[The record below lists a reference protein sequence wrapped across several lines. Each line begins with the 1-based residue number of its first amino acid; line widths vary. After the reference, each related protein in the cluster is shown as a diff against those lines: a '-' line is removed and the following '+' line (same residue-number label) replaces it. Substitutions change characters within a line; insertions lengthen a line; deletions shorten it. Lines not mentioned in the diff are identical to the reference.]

1 MARAKNNKQATKPKN
16 TQRRHQQLSKR
27 NTHLES
33 EAHLESRLPSPGNLV
48 RRIRD
53 EMDRLFEDF
62 GFDNLT
68 RSLPNP
74 EALGL
79 GMWAPEVE
87 VFERAGEMVVRA
99 DLPGLTKDDIKID
112 LTENAITI
120 DGERKQEY
128 EESENGYYRSERS
141 YGRFQRRIP
150 LPAGVDID
158 TANAEFRDGVLE
170 VTLAVSDVRKH
181 KARKLEITDHS
192 VSARAKAAGR

>member
-1 MARAKNNKQATKPKN
+1 MARVKNNKQATKTKN
-16 TQRRHQQLSKR
+16 TEPKRQQLSKG
-27 NTHLES
+27 EV
-33 EAHLESRLPSPGNLV
+33 HLESRLPSPGNLV
-48 RRIRD
+48 RRFRD

-87 VFERAGEMVVRA
+87 VFEREGEMVVRA

-170 VTLAVSDVRKH
+170 VTLAVSEVRKH